1 MLALPGYQVVEKVGV
16 GRRCAVYRAYGK
28 HERHWVIVKVLRAEA
43 PTLDD
48 IALLKQEYAIL
59 EGVEHDGILRP
70 YGLLPHHTGHALI
83 LEDCGGRSLKE
94 LLAAQ
99 HLPVEECLRIGI
111 ALAGVLDAIHRVP
124 ILHKRVEPS
133 NVLIVPETGLV
144 KLTNFGHAS
153 RLSVEHPADIGI
165 ARDTGGIARA
175 AGALAYL
182 APEQAGRLGRPI
194 DHRSDLYALGVT
206 LYEMLTRRLPFATH
220 DPVDL
225 ARVGAPV
232 PPHQIDPEIPEP
244 VSDIVM
250 KLLAKAAEDRY
261 QSASGLQ
268 ADLEE
273 CLARLQAHGDIGE
286 LVPGRHDRAGALL
299 IPRRRYGRDAELNA
313 LMAAFERSSG
323 GSIELM
329 LISGGPGVGKTFLA
343 NELLELVVGRRG
355 YFVAGSFEQRRRN
368 APYQG
373 LVQAFRALLRQ
384 VWAEGPH
391 RLGVVRAKILEA
403 VAPNGRVLADLMPEV
418 ASLLGPLPPVPA
430 LPATESQHRLRRVLQ
445 QLTRVFARAEHP
457 LVMVIDDLQWADA
470 ASLKLIESLVTDPEP
485 MHLLIIGAYR
495 DDEVDAIHPLAMA
508 ISDLREAAV
517 DLHRIVTPPLS
528 SKQVTRL
535 VLETV
540 AGPRAM
546 PSPALRE
553 RVQDLA
559 ELLYL
564 QTGGNPRYL
573 IQVLSSLHSEGL
585 LTAGSDAEAWAWDP
599 AAIEAAGISERSLV
613 ELVGADVHLLP
624 ETTRHV
630 LQLAACLGESFE
642 LDILAT
648 LYEQTAATTATH
660 LWDALQAG
668 LVLPLS
674 TSYKMPVL
682 FGPDEVEVG
691 RPGELAVAYR
701 FVHDRAREAAYA
713 TIPEPERKR
722 MHIEIGRTLLERIP
736 LDARADIILLIAD
749 QLDLGRELLDEGMER
764 DELAGLNLLAAREA
778 RAAGASE
785 AALRYVAVGMELL
798 GPDCWSSRY
807 ETSMAFSLEAL
818 ATEHASGNFERVDR
832 LADVALRHARSAM
845 EQAAIHSYQ
854 IESLVARRKMQPAL
868 DCALHALQ
876 VLGISLYME
885 PPEELSFDHIDD
897 TPGAVDTSKYIAHRI
912 LAAAARG
919 LYMLG
924 PDIVGPV
931 SSTRLHL
938 CQNAATPRIA
948 ADAAMDHAIWLC
960 STPEG
965 IERGHRF
972 GRMALEM
979 LERFAIDDRKG
990 PIQQKFHTHIAH
1002 WAAPIKESLAPLRSA
1017 IQLGLDHGAPLCA
1030 GEAAIGYCTHLFFL
1044 GENLEFV
1051 DGQCARYSELMGR
1064 LGLTYHASAFD
1075 IIRQML
1081 WSLLGRSREHVRL
1094 VGDLFDESVGL
1105 PLLEQSGAVPLL
1117 FAVYFEKLL
1126 LAYLFGD
1133 CMQAVDS
1140 GRMAARYAA
1149 GVTGMLFV
1157 AEHNLFYSLALLA
1170 ACRKVDAAQRDEL
1183 LRQVEANQ
1191 EQMQHWVTQAPFNFA
1206 HEHELVEAEKARVL
1220 GQHRE
1225 ALELFDRAI
1234 EGAKAQG
1241 GIHIQALACE
1251 LAADLYAALGD
1262 ERGAREYLTDAYLQY
1277 ERWGAWAKLKDLEA
1291 RHSLDWLRA
1300 AAPKMRSAEAAREAT
1315 PGPGRERGPR
1325 PAPLDL
1331 GSVMAAAQ
1339 SIASAIDLDA
1349 VLERGLQII
1358 AEHAGAE
1365 RGALALMHEDEL
1377 YIDAIYGD
1385 AIHGPAGDAIQ
1396 TLDVARPLVVDG
1408 MVPAFSPE
1416 IIQHVARTREPL
1428 ALDDVRRD
1436 SRFDDTVYVQER
1448 TPRSI
1453 LCVPLLDHDELLG
1466 VVYLEN
1472 NAQTVAFPPHRV
1484 DIVQLLGAQAAVAIT
1499 NARTVTERMEQTR
1512 LRLLQSKNADLE
1524 REAWELARLNVDKDK
1539 FFSIISHDLRNP
1551 FNMMLNLVEIA
1562 VDEVDVATPEE
1573 MKDMLLKLQQ
1583 AAESCYTLLE
1593 NLLTWSRLQSGRMA
1607 YKPVAADLHGMA
1619 EGTVILLQRVAEE
1632 KGITLRNAVERDMRI
1647 HADRFM
1653 IDMVIR
1659 NLISNALK
1667 FTPRGGEVVVSA
1679 RMYGAE
1685 VLEEEVLDVEEV
1697 AAEEAAE
1704 VFEELAPEVDDGA
1717 APEMVEVAVRDTGI
1731 GIRQEDID
1739 KLFRSDVHHTTKGTA
1754 NEQGTGLGLAMCV
1767 EMVKQNGGEIRV
1779 ESEVGVGTTFL
1790 FTVPV
1795 FTESSEG
1802 DAGR

>member
-1 MLALPGYQVVEKVGV
+1 MLALPGYQVVETVGF

-28 HERHWVIVKVLRAEA
+28 RERRWVIIKVLQAA
-43 PTLDD
+43 SPTLEEL
-48 IALLKQEYAIL
+48 ALLKQESAIL
-59 EGVEHDGILRP
+59 EDVEHEGILRP
-70 YGLLPHHTGHALI
+70 YGLLPYDTGQALI

-111 ALAGVLDAIHRVP
+111 ALASTLDAIHRVP

-133 NVLIVPETGLV
+133 NVLIVPDTGLV
-144 KLTNFGHAS
+144 KLTNFAHAA
-153 RLSVEHPADIGI
+153 RLPVEYPADIGI

-206 LYEMLTRRLPFATH
+206 LYEMLARRLPFATH

-232 PPHQIDPEIPEP
+232 PPHQIDPAIPVP

-261 QSASGLQ
+261 QSAVGLQ

-273 CLARLQAHGDIGE
+273 CLARLQAHGAIGE
-286 LVPGRHDRAGALL
+286 LVPGRRDRAGALL

-313 LMAAFERSSG
+313 LMAAFERASDG
-323 GSIELM
+323 NTELM

-343 NELLELVVGRRG
+343 SEILELVVGRRG
-355 YFVAGSFEQRRRN
+355 YFVAGSFEQRRRH

-373 LVQAFRALLRQ
+373 LVEAFRALLRQ

-391 RLGVVRAKILEA
+391 RLGVVRTKLLEA
-403 VAPNGRVLADLMPEV
+403 IAPNGRVLADLMPEV

-430 LPATESQHRLRRVLQ
+430 LPAAESQHRLRRVLQ
-445 QLTRVFARAEHP
+445 QLVRVFARAEHA
-457 LVMVIDDLQWADA
+457 LVLVLDDLQWADA

-495 DDEVDAIHPLAMA
+495 DDEVDAIHPLATA
-508 ISDLREAAV
+508 ISDLREEAV
-517 DLHRIVTPPLS
+517 DLHRIAMPPLS
-528 SKQVTRL
+528 SKQTTRL

-540 AGPRAM
+540 AGPRAV
-546 PSPALRE
+546 PSPALRD
-553 RVQDLA
+553 RVHDLA
-559 ELLYL
+559 ERLHD

-573 IQVLSSLHSEGL
+573 LQVLSSLHSEGL
-585 LTAGSDAEAWAWDP
+585 LTAGGDAEAWTWEL
-599 AAIEAAGISERSLV
+599 AAIQSAGLGEQSLV
-613 ELVGADVHLLP
+613 ALVAAEMRRLP
-624 ETTRHV
+624 EATQSL
-630 LQLAACLGESFE
+630 LQLAACLGDSFE

-648 LYEQTAATTATH
+648 LYEQTAATTAAH

-674 TSYKMPVL
+674 ASYKMPVL
-682 FGPDEVEVG
+682 FGPEEVEVG
-691 RPGELAVAYR
+691 RPGEMSVAYR
-701 FVHDRAREAAYA
+701 FVHDRAREAAYS
-713 TIPEPERKR
+713 TIPEPERAR
-722 MHIEIGRTLLERIP
+722 MHTEIGRMLLERIP
-736 LDARADIILLIAD
+736 LDARADIILLIVD
-749 QLDLGRELLDEGMER
+749 QLDLGRGLLDDAEER
-764 DELAGLNLLAAREA
+764 DELAGLNLLAARAA

-785 AALRYVAVGMELL
+785 AALRYIAVGMELL
-798 GPDCWSSRY
+798 GSACWSSRY

-818 ATEHASGNFERVDR
+818 ATEHAGGNFERVDR
-832 LADVALRHARSAM
+832 LAENALRHARSPM

-876 VLGISLYME
+876 VLGIALRME
-885 PPEELSFDHIDD
+885 PPEQISFDHIDD
-897 TPGAVDTSKYIAHRI
+897 TPGAIDTSKYIAHRI

-938 CQNAATPRIA
+938 CQNAATPRIV
-948 ADAAMDHAIWLC
+948 ADAAMDHGIWLC

-965 IERGHRF
+965 IERGHHF
-972 GRMALEM
+972 GRMALE
-979 LERFAIDDRKG
+979 LLKRFDIQDRKG
-990 PIQQKFHTHIAH
+990 PIQQKFYTHISH
-1002 WAAPIKESLAPLRSA
+1002 WAAPVKESLAPLRSA

-1030 GEAAIGYCTHLFFL
+1030 GDAAIGYCTHLFFL

-1051 DGQCARYSELMGR
+1051 DGQCARYSEQVGR

-1075 IIRQML
+1075 IMRQML

-1133 CMQAVDS
+1133 SVQAVES
-1140 GRMAARYAA
+1140 GKMAARYAA

-1157 AEHNLFYSLALLA
+1157 AEHNFFYSLALLA
-1170 ACRKVDAAQRDEL
+1170 ACRKADGLPRDEL
-1183 LRQVEANQ
+1183 LRRVAANQ
-1191 EQMQHWVTQAPFNFA
+1191 AQMQHRVEQAPFNFA
-1206 HEHELVEAEKARVL
+1206 HENDLVEAEKARVL
-1220 GQHRE
+1220 GQHRD
-1225 ALELFDRAI
+1225 ALELYDRAI

-1241 GIHIQALACE
+1241 SIHVQAMACE
-1251 LAADLYAALGD
+1251 LAAELYAVLGE
-1262 ERGAREYLTDAYLQY
+1262 ERRAREYLTEAYLQY

-1291 RHSLDWLRA
+1291 RHALDWLRVA
-1300 AAPKMRSAEAAREAT
+1300 VPEARRAPDGDGDGERGAGGS
-1315 PGPGRERGPR
+1315 RERAPR

-1349 VLERGLQII
+1349 VLERSLRII

-1365 RGALALMHEDEL
+1365 RGALALMHEEEL
-1377 YIDAIYGD
+1377 YIDAIYG
-1385 AIHGPAGDAIQ
+1385 PAGDDLQ
-1396 TLDVARPLVVDG
+1396 TLDVALPLVVDG
-1408 MVPAFSPE
+1408 MVPSFSPE
-1416 IIQHVARTREPL
+1416 IVHHVARTREPL

-1436 SRFDDTVYVQER
+1436 SRFGDTAYVYER
-1448 TPRSI
+1448 APKSI
-1453 LCVPLLDHDELLG
+1453 LCVPLLNHDQLLG

-1472 NAQTVAFPPHRV
+1472 NTQTVAFPPHRV
-1484 DIVQLLGAQAAVAIT
+1484 DIVQLLGAQAAVAVT
-1499 NARTVTERMEQTR
+1499 NARLVTERMEQTR
-1512 LRLLQSKNADLE
+1512 LRLLQTKNADLE

-1551 FNMMLNLVEIA
+1551 FNMMLNLVELA

-1573 MKDMLLKLQQ
+1573 MKDSLLKLQQ

-1607 YKPVAADLHGMA
+1607 YKPVVADLHGMA
-1619 EGTVILLQRVAEE
+1619 EGTVMLLQRVAEE

-1647 HADRFM
+1647 YADRFM

-1667 FTPRGGEVVVSA
+1667 FTPRGGEVVVAA
-1679 RMYGAE
+1679 RLYGME
-1685 VLEEEVLDVEEV
+1685 VEEVLDVEEV
-1697 AAEEAAE
+1697 QEEVEEAAG
-1704 VFEELAPEVDDGA
+1704 EEMMLEPDDDA
-1717 APEMVEVAVRDTGI
+1717 APAMVEVSVRDTGI

-1779 ESEVGVGTTFL
+1779 ESEVGKGTTFL
-1790 FTVPV
+1790 FTVPL
-1795 FTESSEG
+1795 FDEG
-1802 DAGR
+1802 PENKEQLH